1 MSNDNTGQL
10 VLRQRRLRLRTE
22 VEVEV
27 EVEVVEVSWD
37 EDLAGVGLL
46 S

>member
-1 MSNDNTGQL
+1 MSKDKTGQL
-10 VLRQRRLRLRTE
+10 VLRQRRLRSRT
-22 VEVEV
+22 EVEV